1 MLLVRKFAKDV
12 PAGIGIKDV
21 VIEFGGRRRFLRRP
35 EPSVR
40 PVPSFLPPQS
50 SGNTGR
56 RTFR

>member
-12 PAGIGIKDV
+12 PAVIGIEDV
-21 VIEFGGRRRFLRRP
+21 VIELGGRRRFLRRP

-40 PVPSFLPPQS
+40 PGPSILSRQS

>member
-12 PAGIGIKDV
+12 PAV
-21 VIEFGGRRRFLRRP
+21 FGGRRRFLRRP

-40 PVPSFLPPQS
+40 PGPSNLSRQS
-50 SGNTGR
+50 RGNTGR